1 MTEDWLWP
9 RSTTLL
15 PHLLRWCSGSIL
27 SFYSVKTAATCPSLT
42 CLAFNNFPRSAMPD
56 VTNNLVRK
64 PHSSDTGSCC
74 ILEADDKFVKTS
86 EIGHRPHHLTTG
98 AASMQRL
105 PDLGLGPASH
115 LKTGSVMDILGSKTT
130 PFSCWHSCLIIS
142 GKKSWVA
149 DLWCLSINYEMVLSR
164 KRWFPLHLNQWL
176 VNAVEES
183 SQLQNLS
190 YIRDQGRF
198 SVTNQELK
206 TFLHGATEKGILRPN
221 SSQN

>member
-1 MTEDWLWP
+1 MGTFSRPTTVITQASIVPASFEYHFSSPTAISHQQKAGSVTNSPLP
-9 RSTTLL
+9 RTPRTVSTQGD
-15 PHLLRWCSGSIL
+15 RR
-27 SFYSVKTAATCPSLT
+27 
-42 CLAFNNFPRSAMPD
+42 LAVAQKHHPVASPPKMMFSAMPD

-64 PHSSDTGSCC
+64 PHSSD
-74 ILEADDKFVKTS
+74 
-86 EIGHRPHHLTTG
+86 TG

-115 LKTGSVMDILGSKTT
+115 LKTGSVMDIL
-130 PFSCWHSCLIIS
+130 